1 MRFEIGL
8 ASLSAVSK
16 TIHEL
21 TLNGTKL
28 FVRFEPLMDLE

>member
-28 FVRFEPLMDLE
+28 FRFEPLMDLE